1 MAKSSGL
8 SFDMLLSSEL
18 LGLAKPN
25 PAMYLKA
32 TELLK
37 CRPEECVMVAA
48 HHDDLRA
55 AKKVYVCCTLELCSV
70 SGILVVME
78 R

>member
-25 PAMYLKA
+25 PAMYFKA
-32 TELLK
+32 AELLK
-37 CRPEECVMVAA
+37 CKPEECVMVAA

-55 AKKVYVCCTLELCSV
+55 AKKVYVCCYLGTMFSRRYC
-70 SGILVVME
+70 G
-78 R
+78 